1 LNSYANS
8 DIREAIE
15 SGKFKTVT
23 VNGAEYYKD
32 KGNEARRISCIYFY
46 RKDEPLK
53 NSDSCSIENNYA
65 LSDFLEN
72 WSSYN
77 EEKNQVNKIGMYVKS
92 YESNGYADFRELSF
106 TKIEGGQKK

>member
-1 LNSYANS
+1 MFLRGTVQNDNQWIDLQIHDCLKLNSYANS

-32 KGNEARRISCIYFY
+32 KGNEARRISYIYFY

-77 EEKNQVNKIGMYVKS
+77 EEKKS
-92 YESNGYADFRELSF
+92 S
-106 TKIEGGQKK
+106 Q